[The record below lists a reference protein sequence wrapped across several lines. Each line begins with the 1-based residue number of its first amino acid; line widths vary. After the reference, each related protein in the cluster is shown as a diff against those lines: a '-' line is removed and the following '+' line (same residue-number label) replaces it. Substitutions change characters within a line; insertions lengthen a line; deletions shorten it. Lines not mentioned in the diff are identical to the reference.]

1 MAKKTNNYVDN
12 ARLGRLLED
21 YIRSNPNDNGEWME
35 RYLSTVCNR
44 NKNDPKRIAEAKEF
58 VAFRK
63 TMYEGQRPF
72 EIYEKTCSE
81 LMPMLYKIIDG
92 RLATYRIFGDE
103 DLRQDCMLA
112 LLKYVNRYDF
122 RKGTSALAYVTEV
135 ITQAANLHIKNEKD
149 ATWDGNL
156 IPECQ
161 LIADNRSVD
170 EFYGMDYND

>member
-21 YIRSNPNDNGEWME
+21 YIRSNPNDRGEWMD

-44 NKNDPKRIAEAKEF
+44 NKKDPKRIAEAKEF
-58 VAFRK
+58 VEFRRA
-63 TMYEGQRPF
+63 MYSGQRPF
-72 EIYEKTCSE
+72 EIYEKTCNE

-92 RLATYRIFGDE
+92 RLATYRIFGNE
-103 DLRQDCMLA
+103 DIRQDCMLA

-135 ITQAANLHIKNEKD
+135 ITQACNLSLKNEKE

-156 IPECQ
+156 IPECC
-161 LIADNRSVD
+161 LLNETRGTD
-170 EFYGMDYND
+170 EMNGIYEE

>member
-1 MAKKTNNYVDN
+1 
-12 ARLGRLLED
+12 
-21 YIRSNPNDNGEWME
+21 ME

-72 EIYEKTCSE
+72 GIYEKTCNE

-92 RLATYRIFGDE
+92 RLATYRIFGNE
-103 DLRQDCMLA
+103 DIRQDCMLA

-135 ITQAANLHIKNEKD
+135 ITQACNLSLKNEKE

-156 IPECQ
+156 IPECC
-161 LIADNRSVD
+161 LLNETRGTD
-170 EFYGMDYND
+170 EMNGIYEE